1 LGKNK
6 IQTIIIKISEILL
19 LILKAR
25 IKELSN
31 KGIHARKRFQL
42 RNKNTFVSLI

>member
-1 LGKNK
+1 MR
-6 IQTIIIKISEILL
+6 EILL

-25 IKELSN
+25 MKELNN
-31 KGIHARKRFQL
+31 KGIHARNRFQL

>member
-1 LGKNK
+1 M
-6 IQTIIIKISEILL
+6 IKMSEILL
-19 LILKAR
+19 LIRKAK

-42 RNKNTFVSLI
+42 RNKKTFVSLI

>member
-1 LGKNK
+1 M
-6 IQTIIIKISEILL
+6 SDILL

-25 IKELSN
+25 IQELNN